1 MFTVT
6 SSKSLTVFLS
16 GSKYLKSK
24 VLPVIKVTRVQATCS
39 LITFLLLSKNVK
51 SSVLPVRVIFRLQNS
66 LLLTLLLLGS
76 KICVLLPETLITG
89 NIS

>member
-1 MFTVT
+1 MLTVA

-24 VLPVIKVTRVQATCS
+24 LLLVIKVTSVQATGS

-51 SSVLPVRVIFRLQNS
+51 SRVLPVRVILRLQNS
-66 LLLTLLLLGS
+66 LLLILLLLGS

-89 NIS
+89 KIS